1 MRAHVGIRIYLEY
14 SVSTDDGWQCRLQC
28 HTADQHYNSLLHASE
43 SEGETERERK
53 TEKEYKFAS
62 TATLGVRTFWEGE
75 DILASPHILTP
86 LQKGCLKKTK
96 EQKKQPK
103 NVSIDILNT
112 VFQLCLVL
120 WLSFT

>member
-62 TATLGVRTFWEGE
+62 IATLGVRTFWEGE
-75 DILASPHILTP
+75 DILASPHIPSKGLFEKK
-86 LQKGCLKKTK
+86 QKNKKKT
-96 EQKKQPK
+96 
-103 NVSIDILNT
+103 T
-112 VFQLCLVL
+112 
-120 WLSFT
+120 T

>member
-14 SVSTDDGWQCRLQC
+14 SVSTDDGCQCRLQC
-28 HTADQHYNSLLHASE
+28 HTADQHYNSQLHASE

-75 DILASPHILTP
+75 DILASPHIPLKGLFEKNKRTIKNNNLKMFLLT
-86 LQKGCLKKTK
+86 
-96 EQKKQPK
+96 
-103 NVSIDILNT
+103 
-112 VFQLCLVL
+112 F
-120 WLSFT
+120 

>member
-62 TATLGVRTFWEGE
+62 IATLGVRTFWEGE
-75 DILASPHILTP
+75 DILASPHIP
-86 LQKGCLKKTK
+86 SKGLF
-96 EQKKQPK
+96 EKKQK
-103 NVSIDILNT
+103 NKKKNNNLKMFLLT
-112 VFQLCLVL
+112 F
-120 WLSFT
+120 